1 MSWCSLVISLTI
13 NLLARGKQV
22 EVILHYPDLERDDI
36 QQAVEYAAL
45 LTWERICGEPLEA
58 TA

>member
-22 EVILHYPDLERDDI
+22 EEILGVSGPGEGRHLAGGEYT
-36 QQAVEYAAL
+36 QASVS
-45 LTWERICGEPLEA
+45 
-58 TA
+58 